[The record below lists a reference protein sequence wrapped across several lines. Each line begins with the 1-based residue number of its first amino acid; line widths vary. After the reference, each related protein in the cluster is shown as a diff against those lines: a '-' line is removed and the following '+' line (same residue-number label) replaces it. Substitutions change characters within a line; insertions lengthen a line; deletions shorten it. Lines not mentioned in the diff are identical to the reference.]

1 MARTTAGVAV
11 TLALARHVLG
21 RKRSQCRTATSRTV
35 ATNGIDTTIK
45 FSILSSGPAAQK
57 GSMKKRLLI
66 TGAGTGA
73 SNNLIRS
80 LRNAAPPFLVIGV
93 HSDRFVLK
101 RSTADRNYLVPPMNR
116 VGFVSTLR
124 GIIDAERIDLVLPV
138 SDSDVST
145 FSKLGQ
151 RLGGLLYLPDVTTIA
166 RCQDKYK
173 LNVFLRSHGI
183 PVPLTYPVAD
193 LRRIEELFRC
203 LPRRSPVWC
212 RIRRGG
218 GAIGAVPVRTAEQ
231 ARNWIKCWAAIRR
244 INPRLFTLSEFLPG
258 RDFACQSVWRNGV
271 LVLTKTCERI
281 SYFGTGTQ
289 PGVVSS
295 VATLAKTV
303 NEPLVAEICTKAVR
317 AVDPRASGVFSIDL
331 RENARGVPCI
341 TEINAGRL
349 SSGTNIL
356 DLTGK
361 YNMAVTYARLGL
373 GAPIEVQD
381 VYDVAENCYMLRD
394 LDTLPAI
401 HNGHEFFE
409 GIRETLGKKGFRA
422 THRRLHT
429 GRKRYG
435 LDSGARRAS
444 TAPGHN

>member
-1 MARTTAGVAV
+1 ME
-11 TLALARHVLG
+11 
-21 RKRSQCRTATSRTV
+21 
-35 ATNGIDTTIK
+35 
-45 FSILSSGPAAQK
+45 
-57 GSMKKRLLI
+57 KRLLI

-80 LRNAAPPFLVIGV
+80 LRNADPPFLVIGV

-101 RSTADRNYLVPPMNR
+101 RSTADRNYLVPPVNR
-116 VGFVSTLR
+116 AGFVPMLR
-124 GIIDAERIDLVLPV
+124 GIIESERIDLVLPV

-145 FSKLGQ
+145 LSKLG
-151 RLGGLLYLPDVTTIA
+151 RWLRGLLYLPHVTTIA

-173 LNVFLRSHGI
+173 LNVFLRSHRI
-183 PVPLTYPVAD
+183 PVPLTFPVAD
-193 LRRIEELFRC
+193 LSRIDELFRR

-231 ARNWIKCWAAIRR
+231 ARNWIKCWAAIRKV
-244 INPRLFTLSEFLPG
+244 NPRLFTLSEFLPG
-258 RDFACQSVWRNGV
+258 RDFACQSVWRNGT
-271 LVLTKTCERI
+271 LALIKTCERI

-303 NEPLVAEICTKAVR
+303 NEPLVAEICSKAVR

-331 RENARGVPCI
+331 RENAGGVPCV

-373 GAPIEVQD
+373 GAPIEFQD
-381 VYDVAENCYMLRD
+381 TYDVVEDCYMLRD

-401 HNGHEFFE
+401 HHGKEFFE
-409 GIRETLGKKGFRA
+409 GITETLRRKGLRGA
-422 THRRLHT
+422 HRRLHT

-435 LDSGARRAS
+435 LDSGTRRAS
-444 TAPGHN
+444 TAQGHN

>member
-1 MARTTAGVAV
+1 ME
-11 TLALARHVLG
+11 
-21 RKRSQCRTATSRTV
+21 
-35 ATNGIDTTIK
+35 
-45 FSILSSGPAAQK
+45 
-57 GSMKKRLLI
+57 KRLLI

-80 LRNAAPPFLVIGV
+80 LRAADPPFLVIGV

-101 RSTADRNYLVPPMNR
+101 RSTADRNYLAPPTNRAEFVPM
-116 VGFVSTLR
+116 LR
-124 GIIDAERIDLVLPV
+124 GIVDAERINLVLPV
-138 SDSDVST
+138 SDADVST
-145 FSKLGQ
+145 FSKLAQ
-151 RLGGLLYLPDVTTIA
+151 WLRSRLFLPDVTTIA
-166 RCQDKYK
+166 RCNDKYK
-173 LNVFLRSHGI
+173 LNVFLRSRGI

-193 LRRIEELFRC
+193 LRRIGELFRR
-203 LPRRSPVWC
+203 LPRGSPAWC
-212 RIRRGG
+212 RIRRGS

-231 ARNWIKCWAAIRR
+231 ARNWIKCWAAIRG
-244 INPRLFTLSEFLPG
+244 ISPRVFTLSEFLPG
-258 RDFACQSVWRNGV
+258 RDFACQSIWREGA
-271 LVLTKTCERI
+271 LALIKTCERI
-281 SYFGTGTQ
+281 SYFGTGSQ

-331 RENARGVPCI
+331 RENARDVPCV

-373 GAPIEVQD
+373 GEPIEFRD
-381 VYDVAENCYMLRD
+381 TYDVAKDYYMLRD

-401 HNGHEFFE
+401 HHGDEFFE
-409 GIRETLGKKGFRA
+409 GIRETWAQTKVQGRQ
-422 THRRLHT
+422 RRSHT

-435 LDSGARRAS
+435 HDSGTRRAP
-444 TAPGHN
+444 TASSHN